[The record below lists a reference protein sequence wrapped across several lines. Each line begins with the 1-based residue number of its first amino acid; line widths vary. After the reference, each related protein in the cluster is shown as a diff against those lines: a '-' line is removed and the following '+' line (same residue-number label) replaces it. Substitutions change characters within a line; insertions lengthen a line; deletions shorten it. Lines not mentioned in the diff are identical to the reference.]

1 MTSSEP
7 HQGESEADLFL
18 NLNKMQTQNSASFEL
33 AKQFL
38 GKEVEVVFDR
48 PLGTKHPKHG
58 FTYEVNYGYL
68 EGIKA
73 PDGDDLD
80 AYYLGTDQS
89 LQKATGVVKAII
101 HRLDNDD
108 DKLIVMPKDIQ
119 MSDEEIDR
127 AVNFQEQWFKHVV
140 IR

>member
-1 MTSSEP
+1 M
-7 HQGESEADLFL
+7 ESKDSKSL
-18 NLNKMQTQNSASFEL
+18 QL

-48 PLGTKHPKHG
+48 PLGSQHPKHG

-68 EGIKA
+68 EGVKA
-73 PDGDDLD
+73 PDGEDLD

-89 LQKATGVVKAII
+89 LQKARGIVKAII

-108 DKLIVMPKDIQ
+108 DKLVVMPQ
-119 MSDEEIDR
+119 HVLMSDDEIEK
-127 AVNFQEQWFKHVV
+127 AVNFQEQWFGHEVL
-140 IR
+140 RN